1 MFWVSIGLKENNLL
15 SLMTSETYSINL
27 IEKGSFE
34 KVHALP
40 LLETLTPTQ
49 SDMNP
54 RSYFRMHSIHAQK
67 FGISIS
73 GFIGT
78 IFLNAPPR
86 ANLGLPDFKM
96 QCEKTACFWL
106 RLRFYD
112 LFIWNEKQLSFS
124 ICLIYMYLKVKSTAT
139 SHQEGAGSE
148 DFCSLCSLCA
158 WNIFSR

>member
-106 RLRFYD
+106 RFYD
-112 LFIWNEKQLSFS
+112 LFILNEKQLSFS